1 MLSTVV
7 DNSPS
12 YTMNPC
18 GGQLILHNVHTR
30 TLIYPHALYS
40 GQLMAMDLLAHM
52 LHNDTSTCYSVQLIA
67 LAIQCKLWRS
77 AQWHTLD
84 KPPCTALSM
93 TALSCTRDIEVRC
106 VDAVSRS
113 HGNRLR
119 LLMILQTPVAVG
131 EWEEEERELLQDV
144 VSVHSK
150 VRPDVGSG
158 HEPVNL
164 HVGRGTSRVNCKVES
179 TALPLSRW
187 CHVQTIFPT

>member
-1 MLSTVV
+1 
-7 DNSPS
+7 
-12 YTMNPC
+12 
-18 GGQLILHNVHTR
+18 
-30 TLIYPHALYS
+30 
-40 GQLMAMDLLAHM
+40 
-52 LHNDTSTCYSVQLIA
+52 
-67 LAIQCKLWRS
+67 
-77 AQWHTLD
+77 
-84 KPPCTALSM
+84 M

-179 TALPLSRW
+179 TALPLSR
-187 CHVQTIFPT
+187 